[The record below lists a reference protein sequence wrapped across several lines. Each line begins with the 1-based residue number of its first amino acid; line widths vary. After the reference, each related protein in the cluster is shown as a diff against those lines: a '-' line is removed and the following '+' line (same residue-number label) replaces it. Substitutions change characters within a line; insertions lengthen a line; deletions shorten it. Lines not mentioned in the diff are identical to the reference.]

1 MLQLPKSAMDAW
13 PHDALIRPAKSGNA
27 PAIVALLKA
36 HSPLIQ
42 SYVNRCPPES
52 WEDAFQA
59 GIIAFMQVINRYDQH
74 RGVPI
79 GAYARN
85 FVKGAIFKTA
95 ARYTMHGVQTE
106 SLDVAYEIESFD
118 EPDVDLRLTVEDW
131 LSNQP
136 AETRVLMRLRFYE
149 GMTQAEIARRF
160 GVSPAAISQRF
171 KRIFEKAR
179 LDPHLA
185 GSIA

>member
-1 MLQLPKSAMDAW
+1 MLQLPNSAMDSW
-13 PHDALIRPAKSGNA
+13 PRDTLIRIAKSGNA

-42 SYVNRCPPES
+42 SYVNQCPSES
-52 WEDAFQA
+52 REDAFQA
-59 GIIAFMQVINRYDQH
+59 GIIAFIEVINRYDQH

-85 FVKGAIFKTA
+85 FIKGAVFKTA
-95 ARYTMHGVQTE
+95 ARYTMRGVKTE
-106 SLDVAYEIESFD
+106 TIDAAYEIESFD
-118 EPDVDLRLTVEDW
+118 EPDIDLRLTVETW
-131 LSNQP
+131 LKTQP
-136 AETRVLMRLRFYE
+136 AETRLLVRLRFYE
-149 GMTQAEIARRF
+149 GLTQADIARRF
-160 GVSPAAISQRF
+160 GVSGAAISRRF

>member
-1 MLQLPKSAMDAW
+1 MLQLPNSTMDSW
-13 PHDALIRPAKSGNA
+13 SHDSLIRLAKSGDA
-27 PAIVALLKA
+27 PAIVAMLKA

-42 SYVNRCPPES
+42 SYVNQCPSES
-52 WEDAFQA
+52 REDAFQA
-59 GIIAFMQVINRYDQH
+59 GIIAFIEVIFRYDQH

-85 FVKGAIFKTA
+85 FIKGAVFKTA
-95 ARYTMHGVQTE
+95 ARYTMRGVQTTPI
-106 SLDVAYEIESFD
+106 DAAYGIESID
-118 EPDVDLRLTVEDW
+118 EPDVDLRLTVEAW
-131 LSNQP
+131 LNNQP

-149 GMTQAEIARRF
+149 GMTQADIARRF

-179 LDPHLA
+179 LDPYLA